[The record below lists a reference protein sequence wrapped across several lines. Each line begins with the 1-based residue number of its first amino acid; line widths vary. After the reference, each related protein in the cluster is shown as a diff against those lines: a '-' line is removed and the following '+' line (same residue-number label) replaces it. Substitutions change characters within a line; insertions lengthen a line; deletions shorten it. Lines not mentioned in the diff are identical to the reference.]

1 MPAAERVLL
10 PFDFPFRGAGRDKR
24 DARTEAVA
32 GSHWRTGLQRQSQF
46 GYAGDDEN
54 PRELPRRTLSSMR
67 ELMQDVLDG
76 RHDDGTLVPPHGLH
90 IAFCD
95 EALEVSAPEVIPV
108 PREHLWWLAA
118 PGDLLLLTD
127 RITTHFTTMLHAV
140 TPSGPMQLVDE
151 WPDRVFLREGYN
163 EADVAAR
170 SAPFFGGVFES
181 VVPGRRVVEIDR
193 DEYLRVAVG
202 LVTYDTPRLFE
213 ALFDHDPARYRGA
226 AAQLALGRALMAP
239 SHDEIA
245 HLAAPYFRRAEA
257 QALHEGCDELAR
269 AAAAGSYVAHA
280 IAMLGQR
287 DGAAV
292 QAGQPFADELLALQR
307 RHGEAALLAA
317 LDVEVL
323 IRLGHAAGRAQRY
336 DQAFAWL
343 GLAIERN
350 PFHDAAHWMRAKP
363 VEQVADATE
372 ALRRNQAW
380 IDRRIAEHN
389 ARDPRDHAGHH
400 DDLGR
405 IAGLMTRRAEEL
417 TIRAGGLV
425 QLGRLDE
432 AEADLREAARLKPE
446 DSRVAQLLA
455 ALPSLRDAFAA
466 HVAAQ
471 GREGSR

>member
-1 MPAAERVLL
+1 
-10 PFDFPFRGAGRDKR
+10 
-24 DARTEAVA
+24 
-32 GSHWRTGLQRQSQF
+32 
-46 GYAGDDEN
+46 
-54 PRELPRRTLSSMR
+54 
-67 ELMQDVLDG
+67 
-76 RHDDGTLVPPHGLH
+76 
-90 IAFCD
+90 
-95 EALEVSAPEVIPV
+95 
-108 PREHLWWLAA
+108 
-118 PGDLLLLTD
+118 
-127 RITTHFTTMLHAV
+127 MLHAI
-140 TPSGPMQLVDE
+140 TAAGPMQLVDE

-170 SAPFFGGVFES
+170 IAPFFGGVFES
-181 VVPGRRVVEIDR
+181 VVPGRKVVEIDR

-202 LVTYDTPRLFE
+202 LVTYDTPLLFE
-213 ALFDHDPARYRGA
+213 ALFDHDPARYRDA
-226 AAQLALGRALMAP
+226 AAQLAFGRALMAP
-239 SHDEIA
+239 GHDEIA
-245 HLAAPYFRRAEA
+245 RLAAPYFRRAEA
-257 QALHEGCDELAR
+257 AAAQEGRDELAR
-269 AAAAGSYVAHA
+269 AAAAASYAAHA

-292 QAGQPFADELLALQR
+292 QAGQPFSDELLALHR
-307 RHGEAALLAA
+307 RHGEPALLAA

-323 IRLGHAAGRAQRY
+323 ICLGHAAGRAQSY

-350 PFHDAAHWMRAKP
+350 PFHDAAHWMRAKVRQFRGEP

-432 AEADLREAARLKPE
+432 AEADLRETARLKPE

-455 ALPSLRDAFAA
+455 ALPSLRDAFAT